1 MSTPP
6 EIIDALESILEIY
19 FSGVRHRE
27 RAAFILCDNLV
38 EMTCKTKAKQHNHR
52 FDMTCN
58 FHDACTAPGVIL
70 PADLKIRVVGYRNTR
85 NNMQHASAAATV
97 DSMHCATAILD
108 VVKVIDHCW
117 SSTSTSMFLDRIK
130 CALRIVYLYSS
141 EGDVSKREPFEDRM
155 RRKRWRTQTETVRAE
170 GRQIQPG
177 LRDYWYIAIRMQTPL
192 VDECLNDVGVS

>member
-6 EIIDALESILEIY
+6 EIIDALESVLEIY

-38 EMTCKTKAKQHNHR
+38 EMTCKTKAKQDDYR
-52 FDMTCN
+52 FNMACN
-58 FHDACTAPGVIL
+58 FHDACTAPGVLL

-85 NNMQHASAAATV
+85 NNMQHASAASTV
-97 DSMHCATAILD
+97 DPMHCATAILD
-108 VVKVIDHCW
+108 VIKVIDHCW
-117 SSTSTSMFLDRIK
+117 SGTSASMFPVRVK
-130 CALRIVYLYSS
+130 CALRIIHLYSLD
-141 EGDVSKREPFEDRM
+141 GDVSKREPFEDRM
-155 RRKRWRTQTETVRAE
+155 RKNRWRTQDEKVRVD

-192 VDECLNDVGVS
+192 VEECLNDVGIP